1 MLQGREYKVLLTQ
14 PRSSESSWI
23 VTEGCVQLSWKKMQK
38 MHSRWKELVKSGKM
52 EKHINRKPK
61 LCRGTV
67 LFLPEEVWCLETLGE
82 RKVG

>member
-1 MLQGREYKVLLTQ
+1 
-14 PRSSESSWI
+14 
-23 VTEGCVQLSWKKMQK
+23 

-52 EKHINRKPK
+52 EKHINRKQK

-82 RKVG
+82 RKIG